1 MHFSKGLQMS
11 SKKMI
16 QQLEFNFTYLD
27 SGELTEFPLE
37 ILFSV
42 VFFQE
47 LIFRVFFYSTN
58 QKKPKKQLN

>member
-1 MHFSKGLQMS
+1 
-11 SKKMI
+11 MI